1 MVLGFL
7 TAILG
12 KINFYLG
19 LPFAWVC
26 YLILSYIVWVVE
38 TLSKIP
44 GIFIKF

>member
-1 MVLGFL
+1 MIFGFL
-7 TAILG
+7 TAFLG

-19 LPFAWVC
+19 LIPAWVC
-26 YLILSYIVWVVE
+26 YLFLSYIVWVVE